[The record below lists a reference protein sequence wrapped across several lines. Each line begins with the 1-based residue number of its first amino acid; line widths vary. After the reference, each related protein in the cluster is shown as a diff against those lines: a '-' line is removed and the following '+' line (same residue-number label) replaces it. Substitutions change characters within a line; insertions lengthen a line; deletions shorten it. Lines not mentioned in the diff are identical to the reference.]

1 MSLRRYDA
9 RFEPVLRL
17 EEEACKNLKI
27 DTEDNQTGQCDQKIA
42 SELQTDEKQGSSLVQ
57 RMGSLLRLDP
67 SLSMSRMDRI
77 PTPQPSIQ
85 QPEECRNEAS
95 MKISSSLS
103 LINSGS
109 LKDLLLVLNQ
119 SGNFSVF
126 KKEGSED
133 EEIAV
138 EPQLADGLTF
148 ASYEDHAGE
157 EPPTPTF
164 YTAERSLSPFGSKP
178 PSAMEYPTAFL
189 NGAASTFRR
198 RSSEMEDRRTSV
210 KKQRT

>member
-1 MSLRRYDA
+1 ML
-9 RFEPVLRL
+9 L

-27 DTEDNQTGQCDQKIA
+27 DSEDHQTGQCHPKTT
-42 SELQTDEKQGSSLVQ
+42 SELQTDEQQGSSLVQ

-67 SLSMSRMDRI
+67 SLSMSRLDKI
-77 PTPQPSIQ
+77 PTPQPSMS

-138 EPQLADGLTF
+138 EPQLTDGLTF
-148 ASYEDHAGE
+148 TSREDHAGE

-164 YTAERSLSPFGSKP
+164 YTTERSLSPFDRKS
-178 PSAMEYPTAFL
+178 PSAMDYPTAFL

-198 RSSEMEDRRTSV
+198 RSSEMEDHRACA